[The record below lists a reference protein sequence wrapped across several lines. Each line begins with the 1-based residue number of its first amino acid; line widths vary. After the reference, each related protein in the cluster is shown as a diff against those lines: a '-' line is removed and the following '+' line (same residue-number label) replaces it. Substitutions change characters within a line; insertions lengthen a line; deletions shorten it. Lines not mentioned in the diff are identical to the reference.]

1 MVFMDVLGM
10 ALTALLGI
18 GLIGSLVDLL
28 IKISRQPKKDEPA
41 DWTAMSPYP
50 LVAQV
55 VRTDEYH
62 RH

>member
-1 MVFMDVLGM
+1 MLFMDVVGM
-10 ALTALLGI
+10 MLTAVLGI

-28 IKISRQPKKDEPA
+28 VKISHQPKREEPS

-62 RH
+62 RR